1 MKYKRITLVLQYSNF
16 ITMRR
21 NVTKALMTLIGCISG
36 AMALAQEPSEYNL
49 PGKQYPQIN
58 QDRTVTFKVD
68 APQAQSVAVDLGGRH
83 AMTKS
88 ADGLWEYT
96 TTPQTPGFHFYAL
109 VIDGKKT
116 PDPNTQQFFGG
127 GIWQSGIEVP
137 ELCVGFYK
145 QKDIPHGQVINQ
157 RYTSKLTG
165 QERVCNVYVPAGYDN
180 STERYP
186 VLYLLHGAGEDETG
200 WPSQGKVANIMDN
213 LIEEGAAVPMIIV
226 MDHGVAAIP
235 GIDSRNMFDFTA
247 YEKVVMEELIP
258 FIDSKYR
265 TLTDRDSRAI
275 CGLSL
280 GGFQSWTIAM
290 DNRDKFA
297 WLGGFSGSGKGPGTT
312 ADLYDESLNK
322 DFKFMFISTGTKE
335 SPQMYATVKNFHDI
349 LVSKGVRHVF
359 YQSEGTDHE
368 WLTWRRSLYR
378 FAQFIFK

>member
-1 MKYKRITLVLQYSNF
+1 MNKNRA
-16 ITMRR
+16 
-21 NVTKALMTLIGCISG
+21 KAVMMVFTFLCSTSVF
-36 AMALAQEPSEYNL
+36 AQDPSEYNL
-49 PGKQYPQIN
+49 PGRQFPQIN
-58 QDRTVTFKVD
+58 PDRTVTFKVD

-83 AMTKS
+83 AMTRN
-88 ADGLWEYT
+88 AEGTWEYT
-96 TTPQTPGFHFYAL
+96 TAAQTPGFHFYAL
-109 VIDGKKT
+109 VIDGKKV

-137 ELCVGFYK
+137 ELCIGFYK
-145 QKDIPHGQVINQ
+145 EKDIPHGQVINQ
-157 RYTSKLTG
+157 KYTSALTG
-165 QERVCNVYVPAGYDN
+165 QERVCNVYVPAGYDKGDIK
-180 STERYP
+180 YP

-213 LIEEGAAVPMIIV
+213 LIEEGAAVPMIVV
-226 MDHGVAAIP
+226 MDHGVATIP

-258 FIDSKYR
+258 MIDGKYR
-265 TLTDRDSRAI
+265 TLTDRDNRAI

-290 DNRDKFA
+290 NNRDKFA

-312 ADLYDESLNK
+312 ADLYDDSLNR
-322 DFKFMFISTGTKE
+322 DFRFLFISTGTKE
-335 SPQMYATVKNFHDI
+335 SPQMYATVRNFHDI
-349 LVSKGVRHVF
+349 LVSKGVKHVF

-378 FAQFIFK
+378 FAPMLFK

>member
-1 MKYKRITLVLQYSNF
+1 MK
-16 ITMRR
+16 R

-36 AMALAQEPSEYNL
+36 AMAFAQEPSEYNL

-200 WPSQGKVANIMDN
+200 WPSQGKAANIMDN